1 MATTSWEVR
10 LRALT
15 AFVAAEGREPSGRA
29 ASPGEHRL
37 ALWLEEQRKSV
48 RAGRLGA
55 GRVVALQEAGL
66 LQERV
71 QRDSSHS
78 GAVWLKVESIA
89 DFLEEEGRLPSL
101 TSPQSAGEKRLAA
114 WLHAQLSGRSNP
126 EPAAALRHL
135 VQLAEAAEA
144 ARAAEAAAKAG
155 GAAARAAEARRPAPL
170 AHSR

>member
-55 GRVVALQEAGL
+55 GRVLALQEAGL
-66 LQERV
+66 LHARE

-114 WLHAQLSGRSNP
+114 WLHSQLAGRPNP
-126 EPAAALRHL
+126 ELAAALRHL
-135 VQLAEAAEA
+135 VQVAEAAEA
-144 ARAAEAAAKAG
+144 ARAADAAAKA
-155 GAAARAAEARRPAPL
+155 ARRATPL

>member
-48 RAGRLGA
+48 RAGRLAA
-55 GRVVALQEAGL
+55 GRVGALQEAGL
-66 LQERV
+66 LQARE

-101 TSPQSAGEKRLAA
+101 TSPQSAGEKRLAV
-114 WLHAQLSGRSNP
+114 WQHAQLAGRSNA

-135 VQLAEAAEA
+135 VQAAEAAEA
-144 ARAAEAAAKAG
+144 AKASEAAEAAK
-155 GAAARAAEARRPAPL
+155 AAEARKAALL